1 MQKQLLLD
9 LQVSKQHYCHF
20 LQLKIALL
28 YVSLMVIDL
37 VTIIIYISFYF
48 SYWDILLLQVFRS
61 FFDLILSLNKQHLP
75 SYLA

>member
-28 YVSLMVIDL
+28 YKSIMVIDL
-37 VTIIIYISFYF
+37 VIVIISFYF
-48 SYWDILLLQVFRS
+48 SYWDILLLQVF
-61 FFDLILSLNKQHLP
+61 
-75 SYLA
+75 